1 MPAPPKM
8 VAEHREEVRTMSQFE
23 NIISQVRAQWDQVQR
38 QVQARLFGANNERLD
53 LVMDTFN
60 RLNQQQR
67 TMALTGIGAGIF
79 LLIAMA
85 VGLYLGGV
93 HSLQQDLEESF
104 AALQEFDTRK
114 KDFQAEDAKYSQ
126 LIEMMSKQNTVAKK
140 PLLEKVS
147 KDVGVELEGLS
158 ESKVALPND
167 NPLSKKVQEAKL
179 DMRLSNISIP
189 KLLNFLVEV
198 EKSSNLLRVRDL
210 TVRGRY
216 GTRLYFDSQI
226 VVRGYTAGE

>member
-1 MPAPPKM
+1 MA
-8 VAEHREEVRTMSQFE
+8 QFDS
-23 NIISQVRAQWDQVQR
+23 IMAQVRGQWDQIQK
-38 QVQARLFGANNERLD
+38 QVQARLFGTNNERLD

-67 TMALTGIGAGIF
+67 TMALSGIGGGIF

-85 VGLYLGGV
+85 VGLYLSGV

-104 AALQEFDTRK
+104 SSLQEFDTKK
-114 KDFQAEDAKYSQ
+114 KDFQQEDAKYSQ
-126 LIEMMSKQNTVAKK
+126 LIEMMGKQNTVAKK

-147 KDVGVELEGLS
+147 KDVGVDLEGLS
-158 ESKVALPND
+158 ESKVALPAD
-167 NPLSKKVQEAKL
+167 NPLAKKVQEAKL

-216 GTRLYFDSQI
+216 GTRLYFDSQV